1 MGWDAVGIMEA
12 FDDAKIQIFLCLK
25 KYFCSVGKF
34 SYFCSR
40 KIHKKMDMETMDPK
54 PVGRPRATTKKPRP
68 ATEDLPKTP
77 ESELMSVE
85 EFFGILRQRVNDY
98 YDSLQS

>member
-12 FDDAKIQIFLCLK
+12 FDDAKIQKFLCLK
-25 KYFCSVGKF
+25 KYFCSVGKY

-40 KIHKKMDMETMDPK
+40 KIHKKMDMETMEPK

-77 ESELMSVE
+77 ESELMTVE
-85 EFFGILRQRVNDY
+85 EFFGKVWDRYLEKY
-98 YDSLQS
+98 ESLQS

>member
-1 MGWDAVGIMEA
+1 
-12 FDDAKIQIFLCLK
+12 
-25 KYFCSVGKF
+25 
-34 SYFCSR
+34 
-40 KIHKKMDMETMDPK
+40 MDPK
-54 PVGRPRATTKKPRP
+54 PVGRPHATTKKPRP

>member
-1 MGWDAVGIMEA
+1 MG
-12 FDDAKIQIFLCLK
+12 
-25 KYFCSVGKF
+25 KY
-34 SYFCSR
+34 SYFCNW
-40 KIHKKMDMETMDPK
+40 KMHKKMDMETMDPK
-54 PVGRPRATTKKPRP
+54 PVGRPHATTKKPRP